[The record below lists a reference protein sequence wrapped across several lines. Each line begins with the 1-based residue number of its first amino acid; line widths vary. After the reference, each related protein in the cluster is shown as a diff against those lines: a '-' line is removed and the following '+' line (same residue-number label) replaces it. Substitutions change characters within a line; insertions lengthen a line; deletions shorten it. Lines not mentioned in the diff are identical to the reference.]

1 MNNFTGLGRLVK
13 DIELAYTP
21 TGTAVGKSSIAIN
34 RPFKNKETGE
44 YDADFINIVAF
55 GKTAEVMA
63 NHLQKGNRVGVEGR
77 IQSGSYT
84 NKDGVKVYT
93 TDLIVESF
101 HFVDSKQQTPG
112 NTMQHQTPGNTMQ
125 HQTPGNT
132 MQQAPQQNYGQAPN
146 PIAQQGAPIDD
157 SDLPF

>member
-55 GKTAEVMA
+55 GKTAEIMA
-63 NHLQKGNRVGVEGR
+63 NHLMKGNRVGVEGR

-101 HFVDSKQQTPG
+101 HFVDSKQQAQHTPG
-112 NTMQHQTPGNTMQ
+112 NTMQQQAPGNS
-125 HQTPGNT
+125 

>member
-1 MNNFTGLGRLVK
+1 MNNFTGLGRLTK

-44 YDADFINIVAF
+44 YDADFINIEAF

-63 NHLQKGNRVGVEGR
+63 NHLAKGNRVGVEGR

-84 NKDGVKVYT
+84 NKDGIKVYT
-93 TDLIVESF
+93 TDWIGQSSHLA
-101 HFVDSKQQTPG
+101 DSKQQA
-112 NTMQHQTPGNTMQ
+112 QQA
-125 HQTPGNT
+125 PGNT

-146 PIAQQGAPIDD
+146 PIAQQGVPIDED
-157 SDLPF
+157 DLPF

>member
-1 MNNFTGLGRLVK
+1 MNNFTGLGRLTK

-101 HFVDSKQQTPG
+101 HFVDSKQQA
-112 NTMQHQTPGNTMQ
+112 PGNTMQ

-146 PIAQQGAPIDD
+146 PIAQQGMPIDED
-157 SDLPF
+157 DLPF

>member
-1 MNNFTGLGRLVK
+1 NFTGLGRLVK

-101 HFVDSKQQTPG
+101 HFVDSKQQA
-112 NTMQHQTPGNTMQ
+112 QQTPGNTMQ
-125 HQTPGNT
+125 QQAPGNT
-132 MQQAPQQNYGQAPN
+132 MQQAPQQNYGQSNHPL
-146 PIAQQGAPIDD
+146 AQQGTPIDD

>member
-1 MNNFTGLGRLVK
+1 
-13 DIELAYTP
+13 ELAYTP

-55 GKTAEVMA
+55 GKTAEIMA
-63 NHLQKGNRVGVEGR
+63 NHLMKGNRVGVEGR

-101 HFVDSKQQTPG
+101 HFVDSKQQTQG
-112 NTMQHQTPGNTMQ
+112 NAMPQ
-125 HQTPGNT
+125 QTPGNT

>member
-55 GKTAEVMA
+55 GKTAEIMA
-63 NHLQKGNRVGVEGR
+63 NHLTKGNRVGVEGR

-101 HFVDSKQQTPG
+101 HFVD
-112 NTMQHQTPGNTMQ
+112 
-125 HQTPGNT
+125 
-132 MQQAPQQNYGQAPN
+132 
-146 PIAQQGAPIDD
+146 IIF
-157 SDLPF
+157 LPYLYVFLI

>member
-1 MNNFTGLGRLVK
+1 MNNFTGLGRLTK

-63 NHLQKGNRVGVEGR
+63 NHLTKGNRVGVEGR

-112 NTMQHQTPGNTMQ
+112 NTI
-125 HQTPGNT
+125 
-132 MQQAPQQNYGQAPN
+132 QQAPQQNYRQAPN